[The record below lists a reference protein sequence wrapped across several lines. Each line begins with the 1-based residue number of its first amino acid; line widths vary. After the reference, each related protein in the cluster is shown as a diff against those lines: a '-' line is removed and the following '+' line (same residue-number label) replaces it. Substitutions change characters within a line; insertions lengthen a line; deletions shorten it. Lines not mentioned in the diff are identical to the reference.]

1 MRAGART
8 KRVKGLATSLV
19 LARSRRSWEPSKIR
33 FGDAPMFIGD
43 CNANARQSWRYPSG
57 AAIYVMTISLN
68 SLLAQ
73 RERLLN
79 HLYRAQ
85 TEGEYE
91 IAQDLRVA
99 LDELNNVLAMVGKNR
114 TSY

>member
-1 MRAGART
+1 VLKVSQLRSSWRARAARGT
-8 KRVKGLATSLV
+8 
-19 LARSRRSWEPSKIR
+19 PSKIR

-43 CNANARQSWRYPSG
+43 CNANARQSWRYQSG